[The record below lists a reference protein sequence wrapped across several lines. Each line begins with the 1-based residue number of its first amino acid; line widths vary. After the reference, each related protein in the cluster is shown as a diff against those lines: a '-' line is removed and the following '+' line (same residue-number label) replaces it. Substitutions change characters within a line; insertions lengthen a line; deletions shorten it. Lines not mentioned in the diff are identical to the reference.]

1 MPTIYQ
7 LNFTNNN
14 TYVGQT
20 SNPIEA
26 RIRQHA
32 LTKGSGC
39 PKLHKAWK
47 TETYLGYG
55 SVV

>member
-26 RIRQHA
+26 RIRQHV

-39 PKLHKAWK
+39 PKLHNAWK